1 MYAAKEFFGCDAL
14 VLFHGSPQA
23 VPRPQFGKGSPF
35 NDYGRGFYC
44 TESHQLASEW
54 ACPTLEDGCVNE
66 YLLELEGL
74 SLLDLAAPEYSVLNW
89 LAVLLAHR
97 TFEVGPAGSV
107 AARDFL
113 LERYGVD
120 LSGADL
126 VHGYR
131 ADDSYFSIA
140 RDFLANTISVET
152 LERALFL
159 GGLGY
164 QVVLKTPQAFGA
176 LSSAGCAIAEGER
189 WNPLRVARDA
199 QARGQYRA
207 IAAQSIE
214 AGFAGTYLLDL
225 MRRA

>member
-1 MYAAKEFFGCDAL
+1 MYEAETFFGHGTL
-14 VLFHGSPQA
+14 VLYHGSPRA
-23 VPRPQFGKGSPF
+23 IPQPQLGKGSPF
-35 NDYGRGFYC
+35 NDYGQGFYC
-44 TESHQLASEW
+44 TESQQLASEW

-66 YLLELEGL
+66 YLLDLKGL

-97 TFEVGPAGSV
+97 TFEVGPTGSV
-107 AARDFL
+107 AARDFI

-120 LSGADL
+120 LSDADL

-140 RDFLANTISVET
+140 RDFLANAISVET

-164 QVVLKTPQAFGA
+164 QVVLKTPHAFNA
-176 LSSAGCAIAEGER
+176 LSSTGCLVVEGER
-189 WNPLRVARDA
+189 WNPLRMARDMR
-199 QARGQYRA
+199 ARDQYRA
-207 IAAQSIE
+207 IVAQSIE
-214 AGFAGTYLLDL
+214 GGLTGTYIFDL